1 MKIALISTSEF
12 NTPFPVDYFPV
23 EKKVDWNLDT
33 FKDYKYVLVCGSQG
47 LKHLGL
53 GIPFNKA
60 KDCLLRGKY
69 YCTITPEEAN
79 YTSKKKEVLNNA
91 IKVVDDLYHGKST
104 TNEVDFTIV
113 DTEETLSA
121 MLFDIFNS
129 DAISIDTETSGLSP
143 FTPDK
148 WMTSLGIATKNH
160 AWTIPLNH
168 KESKLY
174 GDIEAQKE
182 LVHKVLKYTK
192 GKTVIGHNGKFDTLW
207 IWCCFKYWVD
217 ISFDTML
224 AHYNLDENALHGLD
238 VLAAKYLGVK
248 QYDIPVEEKH
258 GFGDLYSHCHY
269 LSMDVRYTYDLYE
282 VFKEMLAE
290 DPMTENLFYNHTMPI
305 ARAYAKTE
313 RNGTYISPQALKE
326 STAYWEKIEKE
337 TSEKLDAYYPG
348 TNWSSAK
355 QVADV
360 LFNKLGLTILEKT
373 PGGTPSCSE
382 SVLKRLSDQHE
393 IPKLIIDNRG
403 ARKNLSTFLYPWKEL
418 MELSGDDCIHP
429 GFKIHG
435 TVTGR
440 VSCLRKGTQ
449 IMVPGTTKNIEDIK
463 IGDFVY
469 CYDENCNLTLK
480 RVTWAGKTGIKK
492 CIRLHFYSSNKN
504 MRECI
509 LDVTPEHKIRLSNG
523 LYVRAD
529 ELIPAKRG
537 NRRGKTSWY
546 DCMSILALS
555 RYQVDHRNENRFRNV
570 LGITGKK
577 KRIYESRFL
586 FEFFNGYLPEIVH
599 HKDHNQALDNIENLE
614 AITLSK
620 HSTLHGLEQRE
631 KAKHRF
637 DRELIQELI
646 NKFGIHKAADL
657 LNCSLKSLRRRLP
670 QNHRFLYSEE
680 LPGEYE
686 VYDLTVE
693 DSHNFIANEICVHN
707 CSDPNLMQVPRDPS
721 IRSVIQAPPGW
732 VCIEGDLSQAEL
744 RIAAELS
751 QDPELKT
758 CYQTGV
764 DVHTRTVETLFGIDP
779 KVMTKEQRKKGKAV
793 NFGFIYGMGWRK
805 FMEYARDNYGQTF
818 TEEEA
823 QKTRKGF
830 FKLYKA
836 LPDWHKKQ
844 REFVHKKGY
853 VRNLIGRKRR
863 LYDALLP
870 DNEENRIKIAQ
881 AERNAIN
888 SPVQSLASDI
898 NLSAFVA
905 LSEKYTDPNLVRI
918 EGTIHDAILLI
929 AREDIANQV
938 AHDMKYFME
947 HPPIFEKLGI
957 HLTVPIVS
965 EVEIGPWSK
974 GVVWHEE
981 LCSLQNT

>member
-1 MKIALISTSEF
+1 MKIALISPSEF
-12 NTPFPVDYFPV
+12 KTPFPVDFYKV
-23 EKKVDWNLDT
+23 DKKVDWSLDT
-33 FKDYKYVLVCGSQG
+33 FKEYKYVLVCGSLG
-47 LKHLGL
+47 LKHLKL

-60 KDCLLRGKY
+60 KSCLLRGKY

-79 YTSKKKEVLNNA
+79 YTPKKKEILENA

-104 TNEVDFTIV
+104 TNEVEFTIV
-113 DTEETLSA
+113 DNDDALSA

-129 DAISIDTETSGLSP
+129 EAVSIDTETSGLSP
-143 FTPDK
+143 FVPDK
-148 WMTSLGIATKNH
+148 WMASLGIATKNH

-168 KESKLY
+168 KEGKLY
-174 GDIEAQKE
+174 GEIELQRA
-182 LVHKVLKYTK
+182 LVHRVLKYLK

-207 IWCCFKYWVD
+207 IWCCFGYWLEM
-217 ISFDTML
+217 SFDTML
-224 AHYNLDENALHGLD
+224 AHYNLDENGLHGLD
-238 VLAAKYLGVK
+238 ILAAKYLGVK

-282 VFKEMLAE
+282 VFKKMLSE

-305 ARAYAKTE
+305 ARAYARTE

-326 STAYWEKIEKE
+326 STEYWEKIERE
-337 TSEKLDAYYPG
+337 TSEKLDSYYPG

-360 LFNKLGLTILEKT
+360 LFNKLGLKILERT

-403 ARKNLSTFLYPWKEL
+403 ARKNLSTFLYPWREL
-418 MELSGDDCIHP
+418 MNLSGDDCIHP

-440 VSCLRKGTQ
+440 
-449 IMVPGTTKNIEDIK
+449 P
-463 IGDFVY
+463 
-469 CYDENCNLTLK
+469 
-480 RVTWAGKTGIKK
+480 
-492 CIRLHFYSSNKN
+492 SS
-504 MRECI
+504 
-509 LDVTPEHKIRLSNG
+509 
-523 LYVRAD
+523 
-529 ELIPAKRG
+529 
-537 NRRGKTSWY
+537 
-546 DCMSILALS
+546 
-555 RYQVDHRNENRFRNV
+555 
-570 LGITGKK
+570 
-577 KRIYESRFL
+577 
-586 FEFFNGYLPEIVH
+586 
-599 HKDHNQALDNIENLE
+599 
-614 AITLSK
+614 
-620 HSTLHGLEQRE
+620 
-631 KAKHRF
+631 
-637 DRELIQELI
+637 
-646 NKFGIHKAADL
+646 
-657 LNCSLKSLRRRLP
+657 
-670 QNHRFLYSEE
+670 SE
-680 LPGEYE
+680 
-686 VYDLTVE
+686 
-693 DSHNFIANEICVHN
+693 
-707 CSDPNLMQVPRDPS
+707 PNLQQVPRDPT

-793 NFGFIYGMGWRK
+793 NFGFIYGMGWKK

-818 TEEEA
+818 SEEEA

-844 REFVHKKGY
+844 RNFVHKKGY

-929 AREDIANQV
+929 AREDIADQV
-938 AHDMKYFME
+938 AYDMKYFME
-947 HPPIFEKLGI
+947 HPPIFEKMGI
-957 HLTVPIVS
+957 KLTVPIVS
-965 EVEIGPWSK
+965 EVEVGPWSK
-974 GVVWHEE
+974 GTVWSGE
-981 LCSLQNT
+981 LRSLQNK

>member
-1 MKIALISTSEF
+1 MKIAIISTTQF
-12 NTPFPVDYFPV
+12 NTPFPADFYKVD
-23 EKKVDWNLDT
+23 KKVDWTIDT
-33 FKDYKYVLVCGSQG
+33 FKEYNYVLVCGSQG
-47 LKHLGL
+47 LKHLNL
-53 GIPFNKA
+53 GIAFNKA
-60 KDCLLRGKY
+60 RDCLLRGKY
-69 YCTITPEEAN
+69 YCTVTPEEAN
-79 YTSKKKEVLNNA
+79 YTSKKKEVLDNA

-104 TNEVDFTIV
+104 TNEVNFTIV
-113 DTEETLSA
+113 DDEESLSA

-174 GDIEAQKE
+174 GDVEAQKK

-207 IWCCFKYWVD
+207 IWCCFGYWID

-282 VFKEMLAE
+282 VFKKMLAE
-290 DPMTENLFYNHTMPI
+290 DPMTENLFYTHTMPI

-326 STAYWEKIEKE
+326 STEYWEKIEKE
-337 TSEKLDAYYPG
+337 TSEKLDSYYPG

-360 LFNKLGLTILEKT
+360 LFNKLGLKILEKT

-382 SVLKRLSDQHE
+382 SVLKRLSEQHE

-403 ARKNLSTFLYPWKEL
+403 ARKNLSTFLYPWREL
-418 MELSGDDCIHP
+418 MDLSGDDCIHP

-440 VSCLRKGTQ
+440 T
-449 IMVPGTTKNIEDIK
+449 
-463 IGDFVY
+463 
-469 CYDENCNLTLK
+469 
-480 RVTWAGKTGIKK
+480 
-492 CIRLHFYSSNKN
+492 SS
-504 MRECI
+504 
-509 LDVTPEHKIRLSNG
+509 
-523 LYVRAD
+523 
-529 ELIPAKRG
+529 
-537 NRRGKTSWY
+537 
-546 DCMSILALS
+546 
-555 RYQVDHRNENRFRNV
+555 
-570 LGITGKK
+570 
-577 KRIYESRFL
+577 
-586 FEFFNGYLPEIVH
+586 
-599 HKDHNQALDNIENLE
+599 
-614 AITLSK
+614 
-620 HSTLHGLEQRE
+620 
-631 KAKHRF
+631 
-637 DRELIQELI
+637 
-646 NKFGIHKAADL
+646 
-657 LNCSLKSLRRRLP
+657 
-670 QNHRFLYSEE
+670 
-680 LPGEYE
+680 
-686 VYDLTVE
+686 
-693 DSHNFIANEICVHN
+693 
-707 CSDPNLMQVPRDPS
+707 SDPNLMQVPRDPS

-793 NFGFIYGMGWRK
+793 NFGFIYGMGWKK
-805 FMEYARDNYGQTF
+805 FIEYARDNYGQTF

-905 LSEKYTDPNLVRI
+905 LSEKYTDTNLVRI

-947 HPPIFEKLGI
+947 HPPIFERLGI

-974 GVVWHEE
+974 GVVWHED
-981 LCSLQNT
+981 LCSLQNK